1 MHIDLRTL
9 SKSPMGRGAVVV
21 TYRDDSVMSQAGEIY
36 VMLLKS
42 FARAHV
48 RYEDRERAAI
58 QPWAFPALGRVN
70 HLQCGK
76 TVPKQFSKLL
86 F

>member
-1 MHIDLRTL
+1 M
-9 SKSPMGRGAVVV
+9 V

-36 VMLLKS
+36 VAVAEVLC
-42 FARAHV
+42 ARAHV
-48 RYEDRERAAI
+48 RCEDRERAAI
-58 QPWAFPALGRVN
+58 QPWAFLALGRVN